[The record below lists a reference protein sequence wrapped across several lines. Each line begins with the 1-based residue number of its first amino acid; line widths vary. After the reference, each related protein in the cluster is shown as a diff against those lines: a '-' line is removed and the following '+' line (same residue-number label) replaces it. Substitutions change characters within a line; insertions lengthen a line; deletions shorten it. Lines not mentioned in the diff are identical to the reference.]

1 MRASARLGL
10 WPLNDGKT
18 YQEQGLLKDIL
29 PTLLIPVFRC
39 LCLRHFVTVEVIMGC
54 TCSKQPNRA
63 GPQVADEERR
73 PSVMMKLF
81 SRKKTMAVEANLE
94 PAVSQA
100 EFFNQMVNVGESE
113 TGTSPT
119 PSDLE
124 EVQSTHTGEIT
135 PVVLRSQLDVLENNE
150 PPDEPPEDAIPAEEP
165 PAEELSIDE
174 IPEE

>member
-1 MRASARLGL
+1 M
-10 WPLNDGKT
+10 
-18 YQEQGLLKDIL
+18 I
-29 PTLLIPVFRC
+29 
-39 LCLRHFVTVEVIMGC
+39 
-54 TCSKQPNRA
+54 
-63 GPQVADEERR
+63 
-73 PSVMMKLF
+73 KLF

-100 EFFNQMVNVGESE
+100 EFFNQMVSIGESE

-150 PPDEPPEDAIPAEEP
+150 PPDEPPDEPLEDTIPAEEP
-165 PAEELSIDE
+165 PAEELPTDE
-174 IPEE
+174 TPEE

>member
-1 MRASARLGL
+1 
-10 WPLNDGKT
+10 
-18 YQEQGLLKDIL
+18 
-29 PTLLIPVFRC
+29 
-39 LCLRHFVTVEVIMGC
+39 MGC

-100 EFFNQMVNVGESE
+100 EFFNQMVSIGESE
-113 TGTSPT
+113 MGTSPT

-150 PPDEPPEDAIPAEEP
+150 ALDEPPDEPPDEPLEDTIPAEEP
-165 PAEELSIDE
+165 PAEELPTDE
-174 IPEE
+174 TPEE